1 MSGIGDFI
9 VHIVVFVLIGVLVSL
24 MTLAPPIRR
33 RCQRNLAA
41 RIATTCILG
50 LVSFV
55 VSFGLATRLFAEA
68 AFVFGTMAHVDTF
81 DAEKP
86 APMMIWPPEA
96 EANKPQLVRELWT
109 RLLVPPVMR
118 RSCYAREAWICD
130 LADDVTPAAWVEWG
144 WGSYMRV
151 VGMGS
156 VSVVTSSVL
165 VWFFTRRRWPSAGAA

>member
-1 MSGIGDFI
+1 MDIGPFI
-9 VHIVVFVLIGVLVSL
+9 IAIVGLVLIGALVSL
-24 MTLAPPIRR
+24 PTLAPSIRR
-33 RCQRNLAA
+33 WCQRNLAA

-55 VSFGLATRLFAEA
+55 VSFGLATRLEA
-68 AFVFGTMAHVDTF
+68 DVAFVFGTSFHVDTF

-86 APMMIWPPEA
+86 APTKIWPPEA
-96 EANKPQLVRELWT
+96 EANKPQVVRELWT

-130 LADDVTPAAWVEWG
+130 LADDVTPAAWVGRG
-144 WGSYMRV
+144 WGSYMQD
-151 VGMGS
+151 VGLGS